1 MLWFPFL
8 PNSRVKAKHGI
19 WSTRPKNAYS
29 DKAFLS
35 PWGPGTNPSFQ
46 WLVTSLWAS
55 VAFPDEMTFLD
66 SWVWQSLSW
75 GNITPSPSLLSQSI
89 LPVWLSVPRSPSSYR
104 DTSPSLW
111 IRVYSKP
118 VWCILTWLH
127 LQKLHF
133 LHIHRFWVHM
143 NLEQM
148 LLNPVKCQVGQKS
161 SFGFFPQDVIKKYK
175 FCVTNYKLFGQPNS
189 YSVPGIRLVL
199 SHHN

>member
-118 VWCILTWLH
+118 VWCILIWLICKNYISSTFTGSGCTWIWSKCYLTQLSVRLAKKAPLGFSH
-127 LQKLHF
+127 K
-133 LHIHRFWVHM
+133 
-143 NLEQM
+143 M
-148 LLNPVKCQVGQKS
+148 L
-161 SFGFFPQDVIKKYK
+161 
-175 FCVTNYKLFGQPNS
+175 
-189 YSVPGIRLVL
+189 
-199 SHHN
+199 